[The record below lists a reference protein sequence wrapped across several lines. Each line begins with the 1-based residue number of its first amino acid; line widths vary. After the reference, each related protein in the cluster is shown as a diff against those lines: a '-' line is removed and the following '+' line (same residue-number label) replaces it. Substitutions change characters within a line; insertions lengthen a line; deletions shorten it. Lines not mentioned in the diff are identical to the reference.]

1 MSQFLITINSIWILD
16 FKIQKKY
23 SMIAYKVFSPKI
35 SSQIELFEKIYFYKL
50 FHLEKVFRIFLLAAA
65 KHGLYADFHN

>member
-23 SMIAYKVFSPKI
+23 SMIAYKVF
-35 SSQIELFEKIYFYKL
+35 FHKL
-50 FHLEKVFRIFLLAAA
+50 NYLRKSIFTSFPTYQKFWIFLLTAA
-65 KHGLYADFHN
+65 KHELYADFHH

>member
-1 MSQFLITINSIWILD
+1 
-16 FKIQKKY
+16 
-23 SMIAYKVFSPKI
+23 MIAYKVFSPKI

>member
-23 SMIAYKVFSPKI
+23 SMIAYKVFFP
-35 SSQIELFEKIYFYKL
+35 QIFT
-50 FHLEKVFRIFLLAAA
+50 
-65 KHGLYADFHN
+65 N